1 MKKLKLF
8 LALFLLPLF
17 VVAQDGQLIKFGGS
31 RPQDTAHAARSLRFD
46 SVMRA
51 VYYATSDTNKVL
63 GINAQ
68 GFLVLRTKGNG
79 SGTTVDT
86 SSLSARIDARVKY
99 SDTAAMLSPYYRTA
113 TATAALATKQA
124 YSDTNSYDATKTNLA
139 DTSALLRTL
148 ISGSVS
154 GVSSVTATAPLA
166 SSGGTTP
173 NITADTAV
181 LSTRAWRQKGV
192 DSLDVLIAARV
203 KYSDTG
209 RAVGNIATG
218 GSLLKVRDSLQTN
231 INLKANLAG
240 PTFTGVP
247 AAPTASAGTNTTQL
261 ATTAFVTTADNLKA
275 NLAGPTFT
283 GVPAAPTAS
292 AGTNTTQI
300 ATTAFVTTA
309 DNLKLNIANPTATGT
324 LTTPALTIS
333 SLSSGTTNDS
343 VLVADAATGAVKRIS
358 SSRISAGGGGG
369 SGTDT
374 GAWHKGGDAVAS
386 VRSMGTSTNYNVE
399 FVANALRLLRLYAAT
414 YGVAIGEGS
423 VASGFWSNAF
433 GYGAICSGQHGVAI
447 GSYTDATD
455 VASIAIGYS
464 AESNHFASWNLSTNG
479 GSGAY
484 ITSSARQG
492 ILGADT
498 RIDHQIT
505 PGVNILSVTADNVI
519 SNKPVSLKSYT
530 VAGLPSAA
538 ANTGAICYVTDASAP
553 TYNATVT
560 GGGSVLTLV
569 FSNGTNWTC
578 H

>member
-1 MKKLKLF
+1 MKKIHVILIL
-8 LALFLLPLF
+8 LLLPFLGK
-17 VVAQDGQLIKFGGS
+17 GQNYLGFCLG
-31 RPQDTAHAARSLRFD
+31 RLTDTAKTNGSLLVPAYVRLPQ
-46 SVMRA
+46 
-51 VYYATSDTNKVL
+51 YATSDTNKVL
-63 GINAQ
+63 GLNSA
-68 GFLVLRTKGNG
+68 GMLELRTKGNG
-79 SGTTVDT
+79 SGTTTDT
-86 SSLSARIDARVKY
+86 GSLSARIDARVKY
-99 SDTAAMLSPYYRTA
+99 TDTAAMLSPYYRTA

-181 LSTRAWRQKGV
+181 LSTKAWRQKGV
-192 DSLDVLIAARV
+192 DSLNVLIAARV
-203 KYSDTG
+203 KYTDTAAMLTNYARKSLVNDTAAAI
-209 RAVGNIATG
+209 RAAIPSVTG
-218 GSLLKVRDSLQTN
+218 KVNYTDTAAMLANYAKIQRLLD
-231 INLKANLAG
+231 
-240 PTFTGVP
+240 
-247 AAPTASAGTNTTQL
+247 TASAIQSRL
-261 ATTAFVTTADNLKA
+261 
-275 NLAGPTFT
+275 
-283 GVPAAPTAS
+283 
-292 AGTNTTQI
+292 
-300 ATTAFVTTA
+300 
-309 DNLKLNIANPTATGT
+309 NLKLNIANPTATGT
-324 LTTPALTIS
+324 LTTPALTVS

-369 SGTDT
+369 SGADT
-374 GAWHKGGDAVAS
+374 GAWHKGGDAVGS
-386 VRSMGTSTNYNVE
+386 VRTMGTTTNYNVE

-464 AESNHFASWNLSTNG
+464 AESNHFASWNISTNG

-484 ITSSARQG
+484 VTSSARQG